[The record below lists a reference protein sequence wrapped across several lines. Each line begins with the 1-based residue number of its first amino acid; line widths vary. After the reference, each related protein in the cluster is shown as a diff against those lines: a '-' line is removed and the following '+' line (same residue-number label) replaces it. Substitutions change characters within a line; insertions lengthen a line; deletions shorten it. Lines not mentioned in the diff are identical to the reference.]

1 MVPCYELNTW
11 VFLSRAV
18 IIVLSCLHFKLEHCN
33 HWVLKM
39 CDTDRIFKF
48 NLQRYFQHQ
57 IWTILLPYPFV
68 FVYDISVMVLTVS
81 VIHTNLFSW
90 SDKDRACEVSALVK
104 GKLVVNSNNIL
115 LLNCVTIK
123 KKTKWKN

>member
-1 MVPCYELNTW
+1 
-11 VFLSRAV
+11 
-18 IIVLSCLHFKLEHCN
+18 
-33 HWVLKM
+33 
-39 CDTDRIFKF
+39 
-48 NLQRYFQHQ
+48 
-57 IWTILLPYPFV
+57 
-68 FVYDISVMVLTVS
+68 MVLTVS

-90 SDKDRACEVSALVK
+90 SDKDRASEVSALVK